1 MNEFGAI
8 YKGYFE
14 LANFIPKKDTG
25 NEALRNQ
32 FFCHTLYFDKNSFKV
47 E

>member
-14 LANFIPKKDTG
+14 WANFIPKKDTG
-25 NEALRNQ
+25 NEALRNP
-32 FFCHTLYFDKNSFKV
+32 FFCQTVYLDMNGFKV
-47 E
+47 N